1 MQHLQISLHP
11 VVLLAYFWPF
21 RPFQTQLLA
30 QSPVVSF
37 DMYGM
42 CVDVHKQSRRLLNVT
57 NVSHGFTWM
66 WTLTS
71 ISYPHYILWYE
82 GAKTISV
89 CVCKRMLG
97 YSKMGPR
104 YLSCPCVHIQ
114 YLPFKGLL
122 PLWSLQHCKNVLVTW
137 VMKLVKG
144 LRGVS

>member
-89 CVCKRMLG
+89 CVNACWDTVKWDLDIFLAPVCT
-97 YSKMGPR
+97 YSTYPSKAFSPSEAFSIAKM
-104 YLSCPCVHIQ
+104 S
-114 YLPFKGLL
+114 
-122 PLWSLQHCKNVLVTW
+122 WSLEWWNSSRVQ
-137 VMKLVKG
+137 G
-144 LRGVS
+144 A